1 MRNEG
6 KKLNRFIRDVKKY
19 RGYTVYAAKS
29 ALKSEVA
36 NSHLS
41 WLWWI
46 LDPLLFMIVYSFV
59 SLVVFRKKEP
69 YLPVFIFIG
78 FNCWNFFSGCLQQS
92 VKLVTANRSI
102 VSRVYLPK
110 FILVFERMITN
121 GFKMTIAFSLV
132 VIMMIGYQVPVDW
145 KVMLLFPLL
154 LMLLVVTFA
163 FSSLLLHFGVYVED
177 LANVTTVVLKL
188 AFYMSGIIYSIEKRV
203 PYPYNSLLLKCNP
216 MALLVDS
223 MRKVLIYRTM
233 PDWAP
238 LLVWFIIGLI
248 FSVIGV
254 HNIYK
259 HENSY
264 VKVI

>member
-1 MRNEG
+1 MG
-6 KKLNRFIRDVKKY
+6 RFISDVKKY
-19 RGYTVYAAKS
+19 HSYTVYAAKS
-29 ALKSEVA
+29 SLKTEVA

-41 WLWWI
+41 WMWWI
-46 LDPLLFMIVYSFV
+46 LDPLLFMIVYTFV
-59 SLVVFRKKEP
+59 SMIVFQKKEP

-78 FNCWNFFSGCLQQS
+78 FNSWNFFSGCLQQS
-92 VKLVTANRSI
+92 VKLVTSNRAI

-110 FILVFERMITN
+110 FVLVLERMMTN
-121 GFKMTIAFSLV
+121 GFKMTVAFSIV
-132 VIMMIGYQVPVDW
+132 IIMMIGYRVPIDW
-145 KVMLLFPLL
+145 KVILLLPLL
-154 LMLLVVTFA
+154 LMLLVITFA

-233 PDWAP
+233 PDWSP
-238 LLVWFIIGLI
+238 LLVWF
-248 FSVIGV
+248 VIGV
-254 HNIYK
+254 IFSAIGIRNIYK
-259 HENSY
+259 YENSY